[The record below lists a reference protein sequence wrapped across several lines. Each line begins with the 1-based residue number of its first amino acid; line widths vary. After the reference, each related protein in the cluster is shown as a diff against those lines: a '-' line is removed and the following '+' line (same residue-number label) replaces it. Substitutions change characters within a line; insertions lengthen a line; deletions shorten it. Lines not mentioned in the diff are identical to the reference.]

1 MLSGEQKRRILVV
14 EDEAMVG
21 LLLEDMVRDSGGE
34 IVGPVATFEEA
45 LDLARNAMFDIA
57 VLDLNLN
64 GTLSY
69 PIADVV
75 RGRGIPIIF
84 STGYGSEGLREG
96 FKDLLVLQKPFSQGE
111 FAQAISA
118 ACALS
123 RFEKTQ
129 SASAEVDTTSNE

>member
-1 MLSGEQKRRILVV
+1 MSGDERKPRILVV

-21 LLLEDMVRDSGGE
+21 LLIEDMVRDSGGE
-34 IVGPVATFEEA
+34 IVGPVATFEDA
-45 LDLARNAMFDIA
+45 LDLARNAVFDIA

-75 RGRGIPIIF
+75 RGRRIPIIF

-96 FKDLLVLQKPFSQGE
+96 FRDLPVLHKPFSQGD

-118 ACALS
+118 ACAMS
-123 RFEKTQ
+123 RFAKTQ
-129 SASAEVDTTSNE
+129 RVFTEVDRTSNG